1 MQYFEQSRQVDLDY
15 PNLDTAQ
22 IDPAPMS
29 IKTIRYDKSGGSV
42 PQQFTFS
49 GEMEVTNTSTW
60 SLTTSVTLG
69 ISVEVSAGFLVLSAK
84 TTSLEVSV
92 SGTYE
97 SSMTTRTTESFNF
110 SLNVPNFPLNVP
122 AGKILRATATLYEA
136 NISTTYTA
144 TMAFTLDTSK
154 EIKFVVEGM
163 YSGIDSD

>member
-1 MQYFEQSRQVDLDY
+1 M
-15 PNLDTAQ
+15 
-22 IDPAPMS
+22 
-29 IKTIRYDKSGGSV
+29 
-42 PQQFTFS
+42 
-49 GEMEVTNTSTW
+49 
-60 SLTTSVTLG
+60 G